1 MPTTYLTFHL
11 SRETYAVALASV
23 SEIAAYPERIARV
36 PTAPDWMRGVFN
48 LRGSVVPAIDL
59 CCKLGY
65 DRSTATDRSCV
76 LITQITVDGLEL
88 QLGLIVDMVN
98 DLIEL
103 NDAQIEPPPAFGS
116 ALRVECLLG
125 TTRCDD
131 EIVCVLDLPRMF
143 RDEELLAAALAD
155 ARSKAAREPART
167 DLDRISTQP
176 PPEEDTDPGVV
187 LF

>member
-88 QLGLIVDMVN
+88 QLG
-98 DLIEL
+98 
-103 NDAQIEPPPAFGS
+103 PPAFGS